1 MRTDRAVKLDEI
13 GYWSEIKLD
22 IIKDYA
28 TEYSKI
34 LTASARS
41 GPPFK
46 HVYIDG
52 FAGAGRHIS
61 KTTREFVPGSPLNAL
76 LVDPPFSEYHFIDM
90 NEDRVAALEEIAA
103 ERSNV
108 TVHHGDCNEI
118 LLRDVFPWIQYKDY
132 RRGLCLL
139 DPYGLHLDWE
149 VIKTAGQMESIEIF
163 LNFPIMD
170 MNMNV
175 LKKDPNCARRQG
187 DVERMNAFWGDESWR
202 EVAYPTTLNLFGEP
216 EKASNEMVVDGFR
229 TRLKKV
235 AGFAYVPPPIPMRN
249 TTGST
254 VYYLFFASHKPVAA
268 KIVEYIIKKYASRGT
283 R

>member
-1 MRTDRAVKLDEI
+1 MSADRPVLLDEI

-34 LTASARS
+34 LTSSARS
-41 GPPFK
+41 GLPFK

-61 KTTREFVPGSPLNAL
+61 RTTREFVPGSPLNAL
-76 LVDPPFSEYHFIDM
+76 LVDPPFFQYHFVDM
-90 NEDRVAALEEIAA
+90 NEGRVAALEEIAA

-118 LLRDVFPWIQYKDY
+118 LLRDVFPRILYKDY

-175 LKKDPNCARRQG
+175 LKKDPNCTRRQG

-202 EVAYPTTLNLFGEP
+202 DVAYPTTLNLFGEP

-254 VYYLFFASHKPVAA
+254 VYYLFFASHKPVSG
-268 KIVEYIIKKYASRGT
+268 KIVEYIFKKYALRGA

>member
-118 LLRDVFPWIQYKDY
+118 LLRDVFPRIQYKDY

-149 VIKTAGQMESIEIF
+149 VIKTAGQMGSIEIF

-175 LKKDPNCARRQG
+175 LKKDPSCTRRQG

-216 EKASNEMVVDGFR
+216 EKASNEMVADGFR

-235 AGFAYVPPPIPMRN
+235 AGFAYVPTPIPMRN

-254 VYYLFFASHKPVAA
+254 VYYLFFASHKPAAA
-268 KIVEYIIKKYASRGT
+268 KIVEYIFKKYATRGA